1 MSEVLDKDELLKE
14 LKEQIISYVRAEKLR
29 LSVER
34 EFLKSVL
41 DESLGGPTK
50 KDKMQ
55 ESVVVIDN
63 VKKLLGVKETHK

>member
-1 MSEVLDKDELLKE
+1 MADLGEKSELLNE
-14 LKEQIISYVRAEKLR
+14 LKKQIISYVRAEKLR

-41 DESLGGPTK
+41 DNSLGGPSK
-50 KDKMQ
+50 KSKMQ

-63 VKKLLGVKETHK
+63 VKSLLGIKETKA